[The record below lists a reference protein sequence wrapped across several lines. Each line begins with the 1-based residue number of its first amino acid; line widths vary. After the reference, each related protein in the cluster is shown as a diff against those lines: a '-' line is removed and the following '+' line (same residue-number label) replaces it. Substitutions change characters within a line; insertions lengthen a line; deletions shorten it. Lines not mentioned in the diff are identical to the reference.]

1 MPAPILLLALFS
13 VALSGFAQ
21 VAFKF
26 GVSAPAA
33 RAAFAEGSPLAVA
46 QALALSPGVIGG
58 LAMYGVGTL
67 VWLNVLARTPL
78 SLAYPFVG
86 LSFVVTGAMGYLLFQ
101 EAISVTRVLGTAMV
115 IAGVALVGRG

>member
-26 GVSAPAA
+26 GVSAP
-33 RAAFAEGSPLAVA
+33 VA

-67 VWLNVLARTPL
+67 AWLNVLARTPL

-86 LSFVVTGAMGYLLFQ
+86 LSFVVTGVMGYLLFQ
-101 EAISVTRVLGTAMV
+101 EAISLTRVLGTAMV

>member
-1 MPAPILLLALFS
+1 MPVPILLLALFS

-21 VAFKF
+21 VAFKL

-33 RAAFAEGSPLAVA
+33 RTAFADGSPLLVA

-86 LSFVVTGAMGYLLFQ
+86 LSFVITGAVGYLLFD
-101 EAISVTRVLGTAMV
+101 EAVSPTRMIGTALV
-115 IAGVALVGRG
+115 IAGVVLVGRG